1 MAERILCVLGK
12 LRAGGVESMMYSYY
26 RVLDK
31 SRWQYDFVYEEGSEF
46 DVPAELTAMG
56 AGAYKVPSVSSP
68 HKYIKAMKK
77 LIRGG
82 GYRIVHTNLNTLS
95 LFSLWAAKCCGV
107 KIRIL
112 HNHSTSSGVE
122 KKRDII
128 KKVLRPFNRMLTTHP
143 CACSEYAARWM
154 YGDKA
159 VDGGKI
165 KVFPNGV
172 DTEKFSYDQ
181 GFRNEIRREFN
192 IENNTVIGHIGRFNT
207 QKNHKFLI
215 DIFSEYHKID
225 KNAYLLCVG
234 GGELMDEIKE
244 YANKCGVADRVI
256 FAGYRNADVQK
267 FYSAFDIFVLPS
279 LYEGLPVVAVEA
291 CAAGLPVLMS
301 EHVTKEALITD
312 RCEML
317 SINGENDASV
327 WADHIVAA
335 LSENDRAKTA
345 AQMANGCFNIRNSAA
360 ELENYY
366 AACAAELDR
375 A

>member
-1 MAERILCVLGK
+1 
-12 LRAGGVESMMYSYY
+12 
-26 RVLDK
+26 
-31 SRWQYDFVYEEGSEF
+31 
-46 DVPAELTAMG
+46 
-56 AGAYKVPSVSSP
+56 
-68 HKYIKAMKK
+68 
-77 LIRGG
+77 
-82 GYRIVHTNLNTLS
+82 
-95 LFSLWAAKCCGV
+95 
-107 KIRIL
+107 
-112 HNHSTSSGVE
+112 
-122 KKRDII
+122 
-128 KKVLRPFNRMLTTHP
+128 MLTTHP

-159 VDGGKI
+159 VDSGKI

-312 RCEML
+312 RCEVL
-317 SINGENDASV
+317 SVRTARMTLLPGRSTTS
-327 WADHIVAA
+327 A
-335 LSENDRAKTA
+335 LGENDRAKTA
-345 AQMANGCFNIRNSAA
+345 AQMANGCFRYAGISVA
-360 ELENYY
+360 EL
-366 AACAAELDR
+366 
-375 A
+375 